1 MLIDEW
7 IGSKAMHEFP
17 WMWMLFGMFFWMFF
31 LRPRRLWAC
40 QGRGATGEMRD
51 PSERHGRRPS
61 RAGLEGSLAER
72 DALIAKL
79 EERVRVLERIA
90 TDDSARLRAEI
101 DSLRDPPPSGRD

>member
-1 MLIDEW
+1 MQ
-7 IGSKAMHEFP
+7 HFP
-17 WMWMLFGMFFWMFF
+17 WMWVFFGMFFWMFM

-40 QGRGATGEMRD
+40 QGRGSTEETRDAT
-51 PSERHGRRPS
+51 ERPRR
-61 RAGLEGSLAER
+61 RAHRADLEGALAER

-101 DSLRDPPPSGRD
+101 DALRDPPPGSSA

>member
-1 MLIDEW
+1 MQQ
-7 IGSKAMHEFP
+7 FP
-17 WMWMLFGMFFWMFF
+17 WLWVFFGMFFWMFL

-40 QGRGATGEMRD
+40 QGRGSTEEMRD
-51 PSERHGRRPS
+51 PIDRPRR
-61 RAGLEGSLAER
+61 RARRADLEGELAER

-101 DSLRDPPPSGRD
+101 DALRDPPTGSSA

>member
-1 MLIDEW
+1 MQ
-7 IGSKAMHEFP
+7 HFP
-17 WMWMLFGMFFWMFF
+17 WMWVFFGMFFWMFM

-40 QGRGATGEMRD
+40 QGRGSTEEMRD
-51 PSERHGRRPS
+51 PIDRPRR
-61 RAGLEGSLAER
+61 RARRADLEGELAER

-101 DSLRDPPPSGRD
+101 DALRDPPTGSSA